1 MTRKTSIATQIV
13 LGIFECAGI
22 AAWIVVFIGY
32 WVALP

>member
-1 MTRKTSIATQIV
+1 MQRKTSIATQIV

-22 AAWIVVFIGY
+22 AAVIVVFCGW